1 MNREHTGV
9 KLLNRSGELPQ
20 GLTREEVVSLMAREV
35 AGICFPGLVDEVV
48 AAALEREAAESTYL
62 GRGLAVPHARV
73 KDLSESVVYIASGL
87 DVAWGEDSADCVALL
102 CSPADCPDVHLQL
115 LSKLVRW
122 RMKGGDLVL

>member
-1 MNREHTGV
+1 MSTEYTGV
-9 KLLNRSGELPQ
+9 KLLSRSGELPQ
-20 GLTREEVVSLMAREV
+20 GLTREAVVSLMVREV
-35 AGICFPGLVDEVV
+35 SGICFPGLVDELE

-73 KDLSESVVYIASGL
+73 EALTESIVYIAHGQ
-87 DVAWGEDSADCVALL
+87 DIAWGEDSADCVALL